1 MEAWRA
7 ALTLLLALASAH
19 AAAAECYAVDAA
31 HGSVSFSVQQAGAPF
46 HGKFRRFGGSVC
58 LEGEAVTGID
68 VWLEPA
74 SVDSGLPELDAALKG
89 KDFFDTDRHAR
100 VTFKSDSVQARG
112 GAEVANG
119 TLEMK
124 GVRRDVSIP
133 FRLSRAGGAPLV
145 SGSFGL
151 NRLDYAIGTGE
162 WANTKWLGATVSV
175 EFRAPL
181 TKP

>member
-7 ALTLLLALASAH
+7 FLTLLLALASAH
-19 AAAAECYAVDAA
+19 AAAAQCYAVDAA
-31 HGSVSFSVQQAGAPF
+31 LGNVSFSVKQAGAPF
-46 HGKFRRFGGSVC
+46 HGKFQRFGGSVC
-58 LEGEAVTGID
+58 LDGDAVASID

-112 GAEVANG
+112 GREVAKGN
-119 TLEMK
+119 LEIK
-124 GVRRDVSIP
+124 GIRREVSIP
-133 FRLSRAGGAPLV
+133 FRLSRAAGAPLV

-162 WANTKWLGATVSV
+162 WANTKWLGAEV
-175 EFRAPL
+175 EVDFSAPL
-181 TKP
+181 TRP